1 MRGHHH
7 AFSAVEVIGKKR
19 EGKALT
25 EDEILAFVNGYVAGD
40 IPDYQCAAFLMAVC
54 CKGMTAAETGVLTRA
69 MKDSGTTADL
79 SEIPGPKVD
88 KHSTGGVGDKTSL
101 ILAPMVASLGA
112 VVPMMSGRG
121 LDHTGGTLDKLE
133 SIPGYRVAMSSGEF
147 KEVLRTVGVAIIST
161 TDDMAP
167 ADKKMYALRDVTS
180 TVQSLPLITGSI
192 MCKKLAEN
200 PDSLVLD
207 VKTGAG
213 AFMVAESDAIA
224 LAKSMIATGEAD
236 GKCTTAFVTSMDQPL
251 GRAIGNWLEVAESIL
266 TLRGEGPKDLEDLS
280 VSLAAQMLVQ
290 AHGSGKGK
298 ESRGFHCRV
307 DAEGRVRE
315 TMRNGEALAAFRRMC
330 AAQGG
335 DVGVIDSMASSPHG
349 PETQALSSGATL
361 KIYQAHYGAGDA
373 KPCAVADVHNLIHG
387 GPHGCFWGPP
397 CQGLE
402 GCRSLDAYFRRAYGV
417 DSPPDGGATDHPDAD
432 SLTAV
437 ERSQRAPHGPT
448 LARVASLNAL
458 EVGRACVGIGAGRR
472 LQGEALSLGSG
483 LILHKK
489 IGDPLRQV
497 PHRRA
502 HS

>member
-1 MRGHHH
+1 
-7 AFSAVEVIGKKR
+7 
-19 EGKALT
+19 
-25 EDEILAFVNGYVAGD
+25 
-40 IPDYQCAAFLMAVC
+40 
-54 CKGMTAAETGVLTRA
+54 
-69 MKDSGTTADL
+69 
-79 SEIPGPKVD
+79 
-88 KHSTGGVGDKTSL
+88 
-101 ILAPMVASLGA
+101 
-112 VVPMMSGRG
+112 MMSGRG

-147 KEVLRTVGVAIIST
+147 KEALRTVGVAIIST

-315 TMRNGEALAAFRRMC
+315 TMRNGEALAAFRRHLAGAHLGRTPRGLTPHLRASQDVRGPGRRRRC
-330 AAQGG
+330 DRFDGELAAR
-335 DVGVIDSMASSPHG
+335 P
-349 PETQALSSGATL
+349 
-361 KIYQAHYGAGDA
+361 GDA
-373 KPCAVADVHNLIHG
+373 GAE
-387 GPHGCFWGPP
+387 
-397 CQGLE
+397 Q
-402 GCRSLDAYFRRAYGV
+402 RRHAQ
-417 DSPPDGGATDHPDAD
+417 DLPGA
-432 SLTAV
+432 L
-437 ERSQRAPHGPT
+437 
-448 LARVASLNAL
+448 
-458 EVGRACVGIGAGRR
+458 RR
-472 LQGEALSLGSG
+472 G
-483 LILHKK
+483 
-489 IGDPLRQV
+489 
-497 PHRRA
+497 
-502 HS
+502 